1 MSTVALD
8 LTKTHKHRL
17 LGDIAVW
24 FTWYNHGTTEQP
36 EPCMV
41 LTSANRTGVGR
52 GKPCVVLLSN
62 LWMYNESPRF
72 LLRTAMNFAQALGM
86 TDDMMNVHKVADIIY
101 DHLDDLAMMPERPTE
116 DRYVAADA
124 ILTDENGRT
133 QEFQILDHQ

>member
-41 LTSANRTGVGR
+41 LTSA
-52 GKPCVVLLSN
+52 
-62 LWMYNESPRF
+62 
-72 LLRTAMNFAQALGM
+72 
-86 TDDMMNVHKVADIIY
+86 
-101 DHLDDLAMMPERPTE
+101 
-116 DRYVAADA
+116 
-124 ILTDENGRT
+124 
-133 QEFQILDHQ
+133 